1 MPNYNCEMWHWG
13 IPGMKWGQRRYQNK
27 DGTWTSAGKVR
38 RRGEEGHTRYATRE
52 EIDAKKKQVMQGH
65 NAKELYKYKDLFD
78 DKEFSDAYKRL
89 LMEKQV
95 KDLIPK
101 QVSKGEQI
109 VDSTIK
115 WGKKA
120 SDLINTASNL
130 YTRFRNFWKVKLIKR
145 FYFWRMV
152 ILFYSLA
159 DFA

>member
-1 MPNYNCEMWHWG
+1 
-13 IPGMKWGQRRYQNK
+13 
-27 DGTWTSAGKVR
+27 
-38 RRGEEGHTRYATRE
+38 
-52 EIDAKKKQVMQGH
+52 MQGH

-130 YTRFRNFWKVKLIKR
+130 YTSIDKVQKLLESKTN
-145 FYFWRMV
+145 
-152 ILFYSLA
+152 
-159 DFA
+159 

>member
-95 KDLIPK
+95 KDFIPK

-109 VDSTIK
+109 IDSTIK

-130 YTRFRNFWKVKLIKR
+130 YTSIDKVQKLLESKTN
-145 FYFWRMV
+145 
-152 ILFYSLA
+152 
-159 DFA
+159 

>member
-38 RRGEEGHTRYATRE
+38 RRGEERHTRYATRE

-65 NAKELYKYKDLFD
+65 NAKEFYKYKDLFD

-109 VDSTIK
+109 VDSIR
-115 WGKKA
+115 
-120 SDLINTASNL
+120 L
-130 YTRFRNFWKVKLIKR
+130 
-145 FYFWRMV
+145 
-152 ILFYSLA
+152 
-159 DFA
+159 